1 LRSSKI
7 CSCIAILQCAS
18 SALASRSPGL
28 RHFCRSSRNPPFPTP
43 SMDMPISQKEKPWP
57 VSGWQTRE
65 SLLQTSAPRALRG
78 GSTEDALETD
88 AVGVASPL
96 VSDHGGGKQDDDGAV
111 SSAACLAI
119 VPVAVT
125 STAHDDGDMSRR
137 DIRLQPERVVEYRGG
152 DVPWSLRISQVPGQV
167 SLSLSLHTSLVR
179 QFVRSFA
186 FSLPR
191 STLPP

>member
-1 LRSSKI
+1 
-7 CSCIAILQCAS
+7 
-18 SALASRSPGL
+18 
-28 RHFCRSSRNPPFPTP
+28 
-43 SMDMPISQKEKPWP
+43 MPISQKEKP
-57 VSGWQTRE
+57 VSGWQTRV

-137 DIRLQPERVVEYRGG
+137 DIRLQPERVVEFRGG
-152 DVPWSLRISQVPGQV
+152 DVPCSLRISQVPGQV

-186 FSLPR
+186 FALPR